1 MFGLNTQIGQAR
13 SIFLAKLSIVKL
25 ARYLND
31 TLVSFGFKRSE
42 PADCLSFPPEK
53 NKQTSFEAQN
63 QPQNKELMQSKKL
76 RYLDEDTNLEILEA
90 VRVPACA
97 ALTARFVHPLHHS
110 LSAKETI
117 VN

>member
-31 TLVSFGFKRSE
+31 TPVSFGFKRSE

-97 ALTARFVHPLHHS
+97 ALTAGFVHSLHHS
-110 LSAKETI
+110 LSAK
-117 VN
+117 